1 MEKRSV
7 ADWINDQTI
16 KKILICFSSPKTPR
30 QIEIELGIKK
40 LKLKPFLEKNLLE
53 CLNPE
58 ARKGRFYIL
67 TTKAKNLINLSGSIN
82 EKNKDWNL
90 IGWIMSSPRQRH
102 VVLRSVDLKKRTSEQ
117 VRQRAFQ
124 LNPHLTRISTKA
136 ILKELI
142 GKFLIETEIIERK
155 RYYWISE
162 KGTDIK
168 KEQLEF

>member
-7 ADWINDQTI
+7 ADWINEQAI
-16 KKILICFSSPKTPR
+16 NKILICFSAPKTPR

-40 LKLKPFLEKNLLE
+40 LKLKPFVEKNLLQS
-53 CLNPE
+53 LNPE

-67 TTKAKNLINLSGSIN
+67 TSKAKKLINFSDSKN

-90 IGWIMSSPRQRH
+90 IGWIMSSPKQRL
-102 VVLRSVDLKKRTSEQ
+102 VILKTIDSKKRTSEEI
-117 VRQRAFQ
+117 RERSFQ

-142 GKFLIETEIIERK
+142 DKGLIETDINERK
-155 RYYWISE
+155 RYYWINE
-162 KGTDIK
+162 KGKLIVS
-168 KEQLEF
+168 QLH

>member
-1 MEKRSV
+1 MGKRSV
-7 ADWINDQTI
+7 ADWVNEQTI
-16 KKILICFSSPKTPR
+16 NKILICFSAPKTPR

-40 LKLKPFLEKNLLE
+40 LKLKPFVEKNLLQS
-53 CLNPE
+53 LNPK

-67 TTKAKNLINLSGSIN
+67 TNKAKKFINLSGSIN
-82 EKNKDWNL
+82 GRNYDWNL
-90 IGWIMSSPRQRH
+90 IGFIKSSPKQRL
-102 VVLRSVDLKKRTSEQ
+102 VILKTIDSKKRTSEEI
-117 VRQRAFQ
+117 RERAFQ

>member
-1 MEKRSV
+1 MKKKTV
-7 ADWINDQTI
+7 ADWVNGQIIN
-16 KKILICFSSPKTPR
+16 KILVCFSAPKTPR

-40 LKLKPFLEKNLLE
+40 LKLKPFLERNLLQS
-53 CLNPE
+53 LNPE
-58 ARKGRFYIL
+58 ARKGRFYVL
-67 TTKAKNLINLSGSIN
+67 TSKAKKLINFSDSKN
-82 EKNKDWNL
+82 ERNYDWNL
-90 IGWIMSSPRQRH
+90 IGWIMSSPKQRL
-102 VVLRSVDLKKRTSEQ
+102 VILKTIDSKKRTSEEI
-117 VRQRAFQ
+117 RERSFQ